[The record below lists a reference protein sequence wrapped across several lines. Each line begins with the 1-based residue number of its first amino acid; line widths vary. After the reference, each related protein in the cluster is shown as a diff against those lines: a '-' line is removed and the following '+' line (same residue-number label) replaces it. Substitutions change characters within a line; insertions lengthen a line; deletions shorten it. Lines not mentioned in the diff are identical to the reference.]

1 MQERWDAVRARKG
14 WKKGDRSILD
24 DDPLTQS
31 GVWYE
36 LREKYLIPNNIPITS
51 TTRSQVTGNIRK
63 ICKSL
68 EGSPMR
74 EDLGIISGARA
85 SLYFDGKW
93 ENVDM
98 DEIVALAEKGT
109 DLVFIEKRGVIEI
122 VSKYIGQ
129 YGIAFCNTQGHFT
142 EYAKDLARAS
152 KEAKGNVAI
161 ITDWDCAGVNIAER
175 VRVKKGEEE
184 DAEENGAA
192 EDETEEEQENEE
204 EEEVEHDSA
213 IIERLGITFDTLKSF
228 QSYDIEINQDKVE
241 ETYPVHPKKPRFT
254 VDGRPAS
261 GKPTKSVT
269 APIRRM
275 AQLYRQNPIKYARYE
290 YISDNEDY
298 LCGVEDDD
306 GKEVQPAKRIEID
319 SVLKKVGGRAFAK
332 WIISELE
339 ERFPNRDYNRAIK
352 KLTDYTSEKFEI
364 LPDSMKR
371 VIRHIFNLVDAA
383 AESEEKKIESEQ
395 ESTVGFIDIV
405 NKKKENVKRLAHVV
419 AKDYDIQIVNSKME
433 GLLKILE
440 SYDYGYTDNLETFK
454 AEAEKHNV
462 PLKDLMQYAFIIK
475 NGNKKQ
481 KADADNSEKSGIK
494 LEDIYKEVMGDVLAK
509 LAREGGSENEN
520 KDT

>member
-1 MQERWDAVRARKG
+1 LQERWDAVRARKG

-68 EGSPMR
+68 EGSPKR
-74 EDLGIISGARA
+74 EDLGIIAGARA

-109 DLVFIEKRGVIEI
+109 DLVFIEKRGIIEI

-184 DAEENGAA
+184 EEENGA

-241 ETYPVHPKKPRFT
+241 ETYPVHPKTPRFT
-254 VDGRPAS
+254 VDARPAS

-269 APIRRM
+269 VPIREM
-275 AQLYRQNPIKYARYE
+275 AQLYRQDPVK
-290 YISDNEDY
+290 
-298 LCGVEDDD
+298 LCTI
-306 GKEVQPAKRIEID
+306 RIH
-319 SVLKKVGGRAFAK
+319 F
-332 WIISELE
+332 
-339 ERFPNRDYNRAIK
+339 
-352 KLTDYTSEKFEI
+352 
-364 LPDSMKR
+364 
-371 VIRHIFNLVDAA
+371 
-383 AESEEKKIESEQ
+383 
-395 ESTVGFIDIV
+395 
-405 NKKKENVKRLAHVV
+405 
-419 AKDYDIQIVNSKME
+419 
-433 GLLKILE
+433 
-440 SYDYGYTDNLETFK
+440 
-454 AEAEKHNV
+454 
-462 PLKDLMQYAFIIK
+462 
-475 NGNKKQ
+475 
-481 KADADNSEKSGIK
+481 
-494 LEDIYKEVMGDVLAK
+494 
-509 LAREGGSENEN
+509 
-520 KDT
+520 